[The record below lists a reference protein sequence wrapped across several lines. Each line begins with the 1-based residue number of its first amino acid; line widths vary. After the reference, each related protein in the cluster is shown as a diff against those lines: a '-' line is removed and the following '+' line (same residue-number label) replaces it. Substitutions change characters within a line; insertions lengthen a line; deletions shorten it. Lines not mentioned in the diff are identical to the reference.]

1 MSKPTITE
9 LQRLLALSS
18 LGVDYFEPNRGL
30 DNLVILAAKI
40 TGSEVSMINLLDA
53 HTQWTIA
60 SQGMERGQMP
70 FEESVCQFTIQQEA
84 DQYFEVEDL
93 SQDDRFKDRNY
104 VTDNLKLRYYLGV
117 PLTTREGYAIG
128 SLCVLDPKTIKL
140 TVSQKDLLSHVAKQI
155 VDRLKIN
162 QFIIE
167 LNEKLIQKQKTIN
180 KIAHDIRGPIS
191 GIVGLAEIIAE
202 EEQNPAETREFM
214 GLMINGGNGVMDMVS
229 SLLREELNQK
239 GELEKSIVEITLGQ
253 LQERLIQL
261 YIPQAVIK
269 EISLQVKLISSPDFS
284 VSKNLVL
291 QILGNLISN
300 AIKFTPRNGLIQ
312 AEISVEERQEKW
324 LFIGKVKDN
333 GVGMTQEKIAEI
345 LSFNNSSEEGLEGEE
360 GFGLGL
366 RLVQNLVLQ
375 LDGQFHIQS
384 VPGKGSE
391 FKVEFQVD

>member
-40 TGSEVSMINLLDA
+40 SGSEVSMINLLDA

-60 SQGMERGQMP
+60 SQGIEGGQMP
-70 FEESVCQFTIQQEA
+70 LEESVCQFTIQQEV

-104 VTDNLKLRYYLGV
+104 VTENLKLRYYLGV

-140 TVSQKDLLSHVAKQI
+140 TESQKDLLSHVAKQI

-167 LNEKLIQKQKTIN
+167 LNEKLIHKQKTTN
-180 KIAHDIRGPIS
+180 KIAHDVRGPIS

-202 EEQNPAETREFM
+202 DEQNPAETREIM

-229 SLLREELNQK
+229 SLLREEFNQK
-239 GELEKSIVEITLGQ
+239 GELEKSMVEFTLGQ

-269 EISLQVKLISSPDFS
+269 EISLQIKLNSSPDFS

-300 AIKFTPRNGLIQ
+300 AIKFTPRKGLIQ
-312 AEISVEERQEKW
+312 VEISVEEREEKW
-324 LFIGKVKDN
+324 IFIGKVKDN

-345 LSFNNSSEEGLEGEE
+345 LSFNNSSEEGSEGEE

-366 RLVQNLVLQ
+366 RLVQNLVHQ

-384 VPGKGSE
+384 VPGKGSD
-391 FKVEFQVD
+391 FKVEFQVN